1 MTLREVTKMG
11 QYVSEF
17 TGPEINDA
25 IKNVIKGKA
34 GIQGVKVNG
43 AEIIPDSTT
52 NKVDLSI
59 PTVSQTT
66 GASTT
71 STMSQNAI
79 TNSLNSKANSSSLSA
94 VATSGS
100 YSDLSNKPTIPNVS
114 QTTGTSTTS
123 TMSQNAITNSLNNKQ
138 NNITNGYIFVVKG
151 G

>member
-1 MTLREVTKMG
+1 MG

-17 TGPEINDA
+17 TGPEIDNA
-25 IKNVIKGKA
+25 IKNVTQGKA

-43 AEIIPDSTT
+43 TEITPDSTT

-66 GASTT
+66 GTSTT

-114 QTTGTSTTS
+114 QVTGTSTTS
-123 TMSQNAITNSLNNKQ
+123 TMSQNAITNALNNKQ
-138 NNITNGYIFVVKG
+138 DNITNGYIFVVKG